1 MRGAE
6 ANLSR
11 AQREVGRAHPRSDH
25 EGPQVRGAA
34 GGRAGP
40 CATGEIGRVHMRAK
54 LELLQRKGKS
64 NISHDAASLFLM
76 TTK

>member
-1 MRGAE
+1 
-6 ANLSR
+6 
-11 AQREVGRAHPRSDH
+11 
-25 EGPQVRGAA
+25 
-34 GGRAGP
+34 
-40 CATGEIGRVHMRAK
+40 MRAK